1 MIISKLIMF
10 YRFVIF
16 KTPIDNSSWSAED
29 VLKNCPEMSDQ
40 KSGCLIINIKPS
52 RDAIIWYGIKK
63 SYLDISYVNYKYLL
77 KKICISFYNTVRHP
91 FDCRYNEDTFIEK
104 GIQYGDMFIKGTARE
119 PPDFVVSEVCVSNVH
134 CSVYVYENL

>member
-40 KSGCLIINIKPS
+40 KSGCLIINIKPN
-52 RDAIIWYGIKK
+52 RDAIIWYGINKC
-63 SYLDISYVNYKYLL
+63 YLDIAYYPVRIYYTKITFRARSIAGIMKIHLL
-77 KKICISFYNTVRHP
+77 KRVYSMATCLS
-91 FDCRYNEDTFIEK
+91 
-104 GIQYGDMFIKGTARE
+104 RE
-119 PPDFVVSEVCVSNVH
+119 LQES
-134 CSVYVYENL
+134 LQILL

>member
-63 SYLDISYVNYKYLL
+63 SYLDISYVN
-77 KKICISFYNTVRHP
+77 FA
-91 FDCRYNEDTFIEK
+91 E
-104 GIQYGDMFIKGTARE
+104 
-119 PPDFVVSEVCVSNVH
+119 
-134 CSVYVYENL
+134 ENLHFIL

>member
-1 MIISKLIMF
+1 MF

-63 SYLDISYVNYKYLL
+63 SYLDISYVNDAITYKY
-77 KKICISFYNTVRHP
+77 IISR
-91 FDCRYNEDTFIEK
+91 
-104 GIQYGDMFIKGTARE
+104 
-119 PPDFVVSEVCVSNVH
+119 
-134 CSVYVYENL
+134 